1 MVLERLAAELGDLG
15 RRDVAEHGA
24 AALHVPEMLLG
35 EPGREALEDE
45 HLVAR
50 RVRASVGIRGV
61 KARGVSLDR
70 RRVEIAQFGPAE
82 RPVEVPEVGLVVLER
97 PFACTRERLVPDE
110 VGNEWTE
117 GIAGA
122 SHLKLDALLAVLSF
136 QSSARHACRPFPWDG
151 RTGER
156 TLQPRRAVT
165 TVEVAEPCD
174 GHDDDAA
181 SHPVHDS
188 S

>member
-1 MVLERLAAELGDLG
+1 MAVDPVCGMTVNPDRAAGTVDHDG
-15 RRDVAEHGA
+15 TTYNFCSKSC
-24 AALHVPEMLLG
+24 
-35 EPGREALEDE
+35 
-45 HLVAR
+45 VAR
-50 RVRASVGIRGV
+50 FQADPKKYLAG
-61 KARGVSLDR
+61 
-70 RRVEIAQFGPAE
+70 
-82 RPVEVPEVGLVVLER
+82 
-97 PFACTRERLVPDE
+97 TRERLVSDE
-110 VGNEWTE
+110 VGNEWAE
-117 GIAGA
+117 GIARA
-122 SHLKLDALLAVLSF
+122 SHLKLDALFTVLGF
-136 QSSARHACRPFPWDG
+136 QGSVRHACRPFPWDG